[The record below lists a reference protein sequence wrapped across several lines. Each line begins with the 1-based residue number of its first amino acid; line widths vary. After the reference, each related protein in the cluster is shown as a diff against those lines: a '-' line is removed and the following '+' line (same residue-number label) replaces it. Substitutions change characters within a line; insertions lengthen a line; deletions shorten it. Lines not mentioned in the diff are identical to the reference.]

1 MRDYLLALII
11 AVLLPL
17 IVRYAWIGV
26 LAWFWIG
33 LFAPQWHTWTFMR
46 GAPLATYVGGVTL
59 IALFLAKDRKPF
71 PFTRETIMLFVL
83 AGYFAMTSF
92 FAVNSSGAWDFW
104 IHFMKILLITFVTPM
119 LIYGERRIVWLLL
132 VITASLAFYGF
143 KGGLFAIQTGG
154 AHHVLG
160 PTGSYLS
167 GNTYIG
173 LAMLMVLPLILAT
186 ARMFDRRWAADL
198 GIELLNRFSR
208 PIGWFSYAVFWLTT
222 IAILATYSRGAFVG
236 LLAIAPFLFWH
247 MQKKW
252 LMVLAGFVLVAV
264 VGVTAPDRLVER
276 WQTIETYEEDTSAMQ
291 RIQSWGVAWN
301 MAMERPL
308 TGMGFRNT
316 ALGYDW
322 WISYANFEGT
332 WRHVLS
338 PHSVY
343 FGILGQHGFGGLAVF
358 LLLVGFTFFTLNR
371 VRKTARGRTGQIWL
385 SEYAWALQIGLVGYL
400 VAGAFLDVA
409 YFNLLYAFIALAVIM
424 RRELESVPLPE
435 ARPSIAPAALGPAQP
450 RTGPEPAASPAPTA
464 SAPGPAAT
472 SQDNLMSGSLMDEPD
487 RNAPPTR

>member
-33 LFAPQWHTWTFMR
+33 LFAPQWHAWTFMR

-71 PFTRETIMLFVL
+71 PFTRETVMLFVL
-83 AGYFAMTSF
+83 AGYFALTSH

-104 IHFMKILLITFVTPM
+104 FHFMKILLITFVTPM

-132 VITASLAFYGF
+132 VITASIAFYGF

-198 GIELLNRFSR
+198 GIEFLNRFSR
-208 PIGWFSYAVFWLTT
+208 PIGWFAYAVFWLTG

-236 LLAIAPFLFWH
+236 FVAILPFLFWH

-252 LMVLAGFVLVAV
+252 LMVLMGFVLVAV
-264 VGVTAPDRLVER
+264 VGVTAPDRLVDR

-301 MAMERPL
+301 MAMDRPL
-308 TGMGFRNT
+308 VGMGFRSHH
-316 ALGYDW
+316 LGYDW

-332 WRHVLS
+332 WRHVLT

-343 FGILGQHGFGGLAVF
+343 FGLMQEHGFVGLGVF

-371 VRKTARGRTGQIWL
+371 VRRTARNRTGQLWL
-385 SEYAWALQIGLVGYL
+385 SEYAWALQIGLLGYL
-400 VAGAFLDVA
+400 VAAMFLDVS

-424 RRELESVPLPE
+424 RRELESVPLPATAE
-435 ARPSIAPAALGPAQP
+435 MRGPAVTRVEP
-450 RTGPEPAASPAPTA
+450 PGPSPKPGPEPATDARDTI
-464 SAPGPAAT
+464 
-472 SQDNLMSGSLMDEPD
+472 MSGSMMSESGRD
-487 RNAPPTR
+487 APSAR

>member
-17 IVRYAWIGV
+17 IVRYAWIGI
-26 LAWFWIG
+26 LAWFWVG
-33 LFAPQWHTWTFMR
+33 LFAPQWHAWTFMR
-46 GAPLATYVGGVTL
+46 GASLAVYVGGVTL
-59 IALFLAKDRKPF
+59 VALFLAKDRKPF
-71 PFTRETIMLFVL
+71 PFTRETVMLLVL
-83 AGYFAMTSF
+83 AGYFAMTSY

-173 LAMLMVLPLILAT
+173 LAMLMVLPLILVT
-186 ARMFDRRWAADL
+186 ARMFDRRWAVDL
-198 GIELLNRFSR
+198 GVGLLNRFSR
-208 PIGWFSYAVFWLTT
+208 PIGWFSYAVFWLTF
-222 IAILATYSRGAFVG
+222 IAILATYSRGAFVAM
-236 LLAIAPFLFWH
+236 LAIAPFLFWR

-252 LMVLAGFVLVAV
+252 LMVLVGFVLVAV

-276 WQTIETYEEDTSAMQ
+276 WQTIETYEEDRSAMQ
-291 RIQSWGVAWN
+291 RIQSWGVNWN
-301 MAMERPL
+301 MAVERPL

-316 ALGYDW
+316 AMGYDW
-322 WISYANFEGT
+322 WVSYANFEGG
-332 WRHVLS
+332 WRHPLS

-358 LLLVGFTFFTLNR
+358 LLLIGFTFFTLNR

-424 RRELESVPLPE
+424 RRELESVPVAAQQTMTTPNVTNSEPSESE
-435 ARPSIAPAALGPAQP
+435 AIPPQP
-450 RTGPEPAASPAPTA
+450 PDPAPNPQGTV
-464 SAPGPAAT
+464 
-472 SQDNLMSGSLMDEPD
+472 MSGSLMSEPGRD
-487 RNAPPTR
+487 APSTR